1 MRQNL
6 PITQREYPFPPNRTL
21 VSVTDLKGR
30 ITYCNPAFIE
40 VSGYSREELL
50 GQPHNLVR
58 HPDMPAEAFRDMWA
72 TIESGRPW
80 AGVVKNRRKNGDH
93 YWVVANATPMMDAG
107 RITGYLSV
115 RNQPSREAIQGAEAL
130 YATMQAEAAQGRLQ
144 HVLKAGRVRRTGWR
158 GQLQTLTQPSTRTRL
173 LSVQL
178 LGAVATG
185 GTALAGLPA
194 PVTVGV
200 ALLSGVIAYLA
211 TRALAIAPVHR
222 LVADANH
229 LAAGDLTHE
238 ITTGAS
244 GAPGQLQQAL
254 QQMSLSLRTVVQDVR
269 TEVDQLS
276 TAVAQIATGNQDL
289 ASRTESQA
297 SSLEQTAA
305 SMEQING
312 TVQHSADAAQQ
323 GAHLAQET
331 SLITQRSN
339 EAVLAV
345 TQTMGGI
352 AESSS
357 RIGEI
362 IHLIEGVAFQTNI
375 LALNAAVEAARAGE
389 AGRGFAVVAAE
400 VRSLAHRTSEAARE
414 IKQLIQ
420 ESADRVR
427 QGGERTDDAR
437 ARMQEAIAA
446 VHKVSGVLD
455 AISGA
460 SREQQLGIGQ
470 INEAVAHMD
479 SITQQNAS
487 MVEELASAAQ
497 SLTAQVQGVS
507 HSMRLFRLQPGE
519 RTLSEMDAVELRR
532 QGKGR

>member
-1 MRQNL
+1 
-6 PITQREYPFPPNRTL
+6 
-21 VSVTDLKGR
+21 
-30 ITYCNPAFIE
+30 
-40 VSGYSREELL
+40 
-50 GQPHNLVR
+50 
-58 HPDMPAEAFRDMWA
+58 
-72 TIESGRPW
+72 
-80 AGVVKNRRKNGDH
+80 
-93 YWVVANATPMMDAG
+93 
-107 RITGYLSV
+107 
-115 RNQPSREAIQGAEAL
+115 
-130 YATMQAEAAQGRLQ
+130 
-144 HVLKAGRVRRTGWR
+144 
-158 GQLQTLTQPSTRTRL
+158 
-173 LSVQL
+173 
-178 LGAVATG
+178 
-185 GTALAGLPA
+185 
-194 PVTVGV
+194 
-200 ALLSGVIAYLA
+200 
-211 TRALAIAPVHR
+211 
-222 LVADANH
+222 
-229 LAAGDLTHE
+229 
-238 ITTGAS
+238 
-244 GAPGQLQQAL
+244 LQQAL

-479 SITQQNAS
+479 SITQQNAA
-487 MVEELASAAQ
+487 MVEELASAAR
-497 SLTAQVQGVS
+497 SLTSQVQGVS